1 MFLWIADTLSE
12 WLRFLKI
19 HGLTVGLQRL
29 YVARFYFFIL
39 LQQFLHFRV
48 DFMFLSFGT
57 PFDQQSIHQRQ
68 GSRHR
73 AWPRLAFS
81 FGEKRWPF
89 WKYESRQSRCHSSC
103 NGNDLPLE
111 TSAGSFSMP
120 PSFPAVLWLQGI
132 HHQTDWWIPCNK
144 LRISYP
150 ARVTRRWCVKMQ
162 RFRILQ
168 RDSNCHISLQLPSIE
183 KRSSLQFVGWNQC
196 QNSLQPCFWY
206 HRGWLPEGYEAIN
219 GCFWFP

>member
-1 MFLWIADTLSE
+1 MARS
-12 WLRFLKI
+12 LKI

-57 PFDQQSIHQRQ
+57 PFDQHQSISVKGPGIVLDR
-68 GSRHR
+68 GSHF
-73 AWPRLAFS
+73 LL
-81 FGEKRWPF
+81 EK
-89 WKYESRQSRCHSSC
+89 
-103 NGNDLPLE
+103 
-111 TSAGSFSMP
+111 SAGHFENMKVASQDAIAAAMEMTTAFRDFRRGIIFNAAN
-120 PSFPAVLWLQGI
+120 SFPAVLWLQGI
-132 HHQTDWWIPCNK
+132 HHQTDWWIPCSK

-219 GCFWFP
+219 IINGCFWFP